1 MKKSTGKLLI
11 GLAVG
16 ILLAGGIGAIAYG
29 SDGFTN
35 PDINTWFDADWR
47 AIEIKDQT
55 KDYSGTKLEP
65 DVVLP
70 EGFTYEIVKIEK
82 DGEEVPLET
91 GAIQIGEYVFTL
103 KVTKGEESRDYFC
116 NLSIVEPENQ
126 LEEKIEAKNL
136 NLKLLAVTLAD
147 DGSIKKEFTYTIT
160 PSDATNQSINVSV
173 AWAGDDSSTT
183 DDNAFKS
190 GKNVTDYVTISKDE
204 AQKKI
209 TLTCSQ
215 AFGTQ
220 VIATITSVD
229 NPNASAS
236 VKVEYRKRRT
246 WSFEQVGQSISAAVP
261 NVEDLLRFNFYD
273 SVGTLPYNGATQG
286 TVDFSMVGLINT
298 SVSSTFE
305 AYPSL
310 MDALEEQ
317 HFYAVILT
325 EINKLDA
332 HGYNT
337 VTPIFNS
344 HKTDLVTTNFSYKV
358 SGLTVSS
365 GTITYGIDLGATS
378 IKVEGIQVGDN
389 SIEF

>member
-1 MKKSTGKLLI
+1 MRKSTGKLLI

-55 KDYSGTKLEP
+55 KDYTGTKLEP

-82 DGEEVPLET
+82 DGEEVSLET
-91 GAIQIGEYVFTL
+91 GAVQIGDYVFTL

-116 NLSIVEPENQ
+116 NLSVVEPENQ

-136 NLKLLAVTLAD
+136 NLKLLAVNIAE
-147 DGSIKKEFTYTIT
+147 DGSITKEFTYTIT
-160 PSDATNQSINVSV
+160 PENATNQSINVSV

-190 GKNVTDYVTISKDE
+190 GKNVTDYVTISKEE

-209 TLTCSQ
+209 TLTCSE

-220 VIATITSVD
+220 IIASITSVD

-246 WSFEQVGQSISAAVP
+246 YSINQIAQTLSNSKLQQSEL
-261 NVEDLLRFNFYD
+261 VEATFVDGI
-273 SVGTLPYNGATQG
+273 GTLPSLDPGATHWETG
-286 TVDFSMVGLINT
+286 VVTINS
-298 SVSSTFE
+298 SVSSIFDKYVE
-305 AYPSL
+305 LKESFNNVFNVVL
-310 MDALEEQ
+310 SE
-317 HFYAVILT
+317 V
-325 EINKLDA
+325 NKLSGASYNEVVETMNA
-332 HGYNT
+332 HE
-337 VTPIFNS
+337 
-344 HKTDLVTTNFSYKV
+344 TDLLSMNISYKT
-358 SGLTVSS
+358 SETILASS
-365 GTITYGIDLGATS
+365 TITYGIDLGATS
-378 IKVEGIQVGDN
+378 IKVEGIQVGDD